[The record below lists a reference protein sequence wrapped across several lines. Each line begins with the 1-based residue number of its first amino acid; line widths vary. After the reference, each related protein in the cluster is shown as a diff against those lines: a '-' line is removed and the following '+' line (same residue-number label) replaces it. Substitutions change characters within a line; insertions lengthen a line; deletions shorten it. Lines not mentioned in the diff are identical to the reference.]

1 MKYLF
6 ALPVFVLMVSIGMSL
21 QLPEFVAQWKRLT
34 WSAWLRLLLATF
46 IVPPVF
52 VLLLHRLMPL
62 GPAEAIGLFMV
73 AVVPGAPLVS
83 RKIARRGFD
92 MHLAASYQVWGACLT
107 PVMIPLVVFLTGK
120 LYNRDIWIS
129 PLLLIEQ
136 IAAKQFLPVLLGM
149 LLIRVAPERS
159 KKLAPALNVV
169 GNVALLVVI
178 LLVLIKLAPSLLGV
192 TVWLPFAAL
201 LLAIACVAAVRLLV
215 RADEATK
222 RTLAICNA
230 NRFVGLALLLTGQSL
245 HRNDALPAVACY
257 ALVVVLVTILYPR
270 LFPAKSLVA
279 GQG

>member
-1 MKYLF
+1 MRFLF
-6 ALPVFVLMVSIGMSL
+6 PLPVFVLMVSIGMSL
-21 QLPEFVAQWKRLT
+21 RLPDLVAQWKRLT

-62 GPAEAIGLFMV
+62 RPAEAIGLFMV

-83 RKIARRGFD
+83 RKMARLGFD

-120 LYNRDIWIS
+120 FYNRDLWIS

-136 IAAKQFLPVLLGM
+136 IAAKQFVPLLLGM
-149 LLIRVAPERS
+149 LLVRLAPERS
-159 KKLAPALNVV
+159 KKLVPALNVG
-169 GNVALLVVI
+169 GNVVLVLVI
-178 LLVLIKLAPSLLGV
+178 LLVLIKVAPSLLGV

-201 LLAIACVAAVRLLV
+201 LLAIVCIAAIRLLV
-215 RADEATK
+215 RADVATG
-222 RTLAICNA
+222 RTLAICNV
-230 NRFVGLALLLTGQSL
+230 NRFVGMALLLTGQSL

-257 ALVVVLVTILYPR
+257 ALVVAFVTILYPR
-270 LFPAKSLVA
+270 LFPTNQVKALA
-279 GQG
+279 A

>member
-1 MKYLF
+1 MKLLF
-6 ALPVFVLMVSIGMSL
+6 PLPVFVLMVSVGMSL
-21 QLPEFVAQWKRLT
+21 RLPELVAQWRRLT

-83 RKIARRGFD
+83 RNIARRGFD

-120 LYNRDIWIS
+120 FYNRDIWIS

-136 IAAKQFLPVLLGM
+136 IAAKQFVPVLLGM
-149 LLIRVAPERS
+149 LLMCLAPERS

-169 GNVALLVVI
+169 GNVVLVSVI
-178 LLVLIKLAPSLLGV
+178 LLVLIKVAPSLLGV
-192 TVWLPFAAL
+192 TLWLPFAAL
-201 LLAIACVAAVRLLV
+201 LLAIACIAAIRLLL
-215 RADEATK
+215 RADVATE

-245 HRNDALPAVACY
+245 HRTDALPAVACY
-257 ALVVVLVTILYPR
+257 ALVVALATILYPR
-270 LFPAKSLVA
+270 FFPTKQVNTAA
-279 GQG
+279 D